1 MAGKIFITIFAAKF
15 SDMAIKLLSAKQF
28 ATKLKATIQASGRL
42 GFTADTA
49 TALGLESGK
58 FARFA
63 QDDENGS
70 LYLIINSERSE
81 DAFEIRVSSGY
92 YYVPTKVM
100 FDTLGYDYE
109 NGNVMFDLVRQ
120 PSLDDDLQGQVY
132 FMKQRPIKN
141 KEKKN
146 DLIVPWKKAPHILQ
160 NETGR
165 TQGTGLCQFS
175 GLREAGPFFQN
186 HRGMA
191 LKQCKISVFCII
203 CQITTISTGDIYIYF
218 V

>member
-1 MAGKIFITIFAAKF
+1 
-15 SDMAIKLLSAKQF
+15 MAIKLLSAKQF

-100 FDTLGYDYE
+100 FDTLGYNYE
-109 NGNVMFDLVRQ
+109 DGNIMFDLIRQ
-120 PSLDDDLQGQVY
+120 PSLDNDLQGLVY
-132 FMKQRPIKN
+132 FMKQRQTKN
-141 KEKKN
+141 KDKKN
-146 DLIVPWKKAPHILQ
+146 DIIYTGMKGMVIYEKENIYNEKKKGGQKA
-160 NETGR
+160 
-165 TQGTGLCQFS
+165 
-175 GLREAGPFFQN
+175 
-186 HRGMA
+186 
-191 LKQCKISVFCII
+191 
-203 CQITTISTGDIYIYF
+203 
-218 V
+218 